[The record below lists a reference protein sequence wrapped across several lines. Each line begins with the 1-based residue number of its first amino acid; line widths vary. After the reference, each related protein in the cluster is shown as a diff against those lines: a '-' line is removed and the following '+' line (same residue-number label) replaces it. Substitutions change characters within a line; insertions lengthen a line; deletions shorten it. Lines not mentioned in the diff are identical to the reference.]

1 MIAAAT
7 IPPASAST
15 LAFNT
20 FDLVVVA
27 VLGFGLFRGRRN
39 GLSKELLPLLL
50 WIVLV
55 PLCAFGYQMVGGL
68 FMNWAKLGR
77 FWSLFDAYM
86 ALALVLLF
94 AYSWIKGAFAD
105 KLAKTSFFKG
115 GEYYLGMLSGVIRYA
130 CALVFVMAL
139 LNARLFSPAEI
150 ASARAADKQNLGGGE
165 FSGNYFPHLFTIQE
179 WVFKQ
184 SFTGSCVK
192 KNLPMLLIYTGMP
205 GQQPENS
212 ASAPPK
218 KTPVIK
224 IGN

>member
-15 LAFNT
+15 LVFNS
-20 FDLVVVA
+20 FDLAVVA

-50 WIVLV
+50 WIFLV
-55 PLCAFGYQMVGGL
+55 PVCAFGYQMVGGFL
-68 FMNWAKLGR
+68 MNLAHLGR
-77 FWSLFDAYM
+77 FWSFVDAYLI
-86 ALALVLLF
+86 LALVVLLV
-94 AYSWIKGAFAD
+94 YSGLKRAFAE
-105 KLAKTSFFKG
+105 KLGKSSFFKG
-115 GEYYLGMLSGVIRYA
+115 GEYYLGMFAGVIRYA
-130 CALVFVMAL
+130 CMLVFVMAL
-139 LNARLFSPAEI
+139 LNARFFTPAEI
-150 ASARAADKQNLGGGE
+150 ESAHAADKQNLGGGE
-165 FSGNYFPHLFTIQE
+165 FSGNYFPHLFTVQD

-184 SFTGSCVK
+184 SFTGSRVK
-192 KNLPMLLIYTGMP
+192 KNLPMLLVFTSGP
-205 GQQPENS
+205 GQQAENS

>member
-7 IPPASAST
+7 IPPANAST
-15 LAFNT
+15 LAFNS

-55 PLCAFGYQMVGGL
+55 PVCAFGYQMVGGFL
-68 FMNWAKLGR
+68 MNLARLGK
-77 FWSLFDAYM
+77 FWSFFDAYL

-94 AYSWIKGAFAD
+94 VYSSVKQAFAD
-105 KLAKTSFFKG
+105 KLAKSSFFKG
-115 GEYYLGMLSGVIRYA
+115 GEYYLGMISGVIRYA
-130 CALVFVMAL
+130 CVLVFVMAL
-139 LNARLFSPAEI
+139 LNARFFAPAEI

-165 FSGNYFPHLFTIQE
+165 FSGNYFPHLFTIQD

-192 KNLPMLLIYTGMP
+192 KNLPMLLIFTGMSGEQP
-205 GQQPENS
+205 GNT
-212 ASAPPK
+212 ASAPLK

-224 IGN
+224 IGD